1 MSYEHLAFHPF
12 PFSCKTPSPPL
23 PSPLSTRVL
32 AGGGEIVIASCLGTP
47 PAPLSDQQH
56 HHRRR
61 RRWLHH
67 LHDDYRWRRLP
78 THTSPLSSSLP
89 SLSSKMI
96 FLTYTGT
103 GDPCIDHILP
113 SRQLR
118 NIAQII
124 SARYVHT

>member
-32 AGGGEIVIASCLGTP
+32 AGGGEIVIASCLRTP
-47 PAPLSDQQH
+47 PSPLSDQQHH

-67 LHDDYRWRRLP
+67 LHDDYQRRRLP
-78 THTSPLSSSLP
+78 PLYLINSIGVIFIVALVVQQDD
-89 SLSSKMI
+89 LSH
-96 FLTYTGT
+96 LYWDRG
-103 GDPCIDHILP
+103 PLH
-113 SRQLR
+113 
-118 NIAQII
+118 
-124 SARYVHT
+124 